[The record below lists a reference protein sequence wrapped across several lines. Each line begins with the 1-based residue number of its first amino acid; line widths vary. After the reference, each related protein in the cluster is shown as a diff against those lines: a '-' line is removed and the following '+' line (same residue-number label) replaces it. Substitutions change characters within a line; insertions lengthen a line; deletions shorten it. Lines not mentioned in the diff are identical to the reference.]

1 MNISERQIVSITEA
15 NQNFSAVARKVDE
28 RKKVVVF
35 KNNQPK
41 YVVYS
46 IEEAPMELTDSETD
60 SEKIDVAAKRVLA
73 RYHKAF
79 EELAK

>member
-1 MNISERQIVSITEA
+1 MNMSERQVVSITEA

-46 IEEAPMELTDSETD
+46 IEEAPMELTDD
-60 SEKIDVAAKRVLA
+60 EKIDIAAKRVLV
-73 RYHKAF
+73 RYHEAF

>member
-1 MNISERQIVSITEA
+1 MNMSERQVVSITEA

-46 IEEAPMELTDSETD
+46 IEEAPMDLTDD
-60 SEKIDVAAKRVLA
+60 EKIDVAAKRVLI

>member
-1 MNISERQIVSITEA
+1 MYMSERQVVSITEA
-15 NQNFSAVARKVDE
+15 NQNFSAVSRKVDE

-41 YVVYS
+41 YVIYT
-46 IEEAPMELTDSETD
+46 IEAVPMELTDDER
-60 SEKIDVAAKRVLA
+60 IDVAAKRVLK

>member
-1 MNISERQIVSITEA
+1 MYMTNRQVVSITEA

-46 IEEAPMELTDSETD
+46 VDSLPFELTDD
-60 SEKIDVAAKRVLA
+60 EKIDVAAKRILV

>member
-1 MNISERQIVSITEA
+1 MYMSERQVVSITEA

-28 RKKVVVF
+28 RKRVVVF

-46 IEEAPMELTDSETD
+46 IEAAPLELTDDER
-60 SEKIDVAAKRVLA
+60 IDVAAKRVLK

>member
-1 MNISERQIVSITEA
+1 MYMSERQVGSITEA

-35 KNNQPK
+35 KDNQPK

-46 IEEAPMELTDSETD
+46 IESMPMELAS
-60 SEKIDVAAKRVLA
+60 
-73 RYHKAF
+73 
-79 EELAK
+79 

>member
-1 MNISERQIVSITEA
+1 MHMSERQVVSITEA

-46 IEEAPMELTDSETD
+46 IEAAPMELTDD
-60 SEKIDVAAKRVLA
+60 EKIDIAAKRVLV

>member
-1 MNISERQIVSITEA
+1 MYMSERQVVSITEA

-41 YVVYS
+41 YVDRFK
-46 IEEAPMELTDSETD
+46 LTDGRWV
-60 SEKIDVAAKRVLA
+60 K
-73 RYHKAF
+73 
-79 EELAK
+79 EEFPIP

>member
-1 MNISERQIVSITEA
+1 MNMSERQIVSITEA

-46 IEEAPMELTDSETD
+46 IEAAPMELTDD
-60 SEKIDVAAKRVLA
+60 EKIDIAAKRVLV

>member
-1 MNISERQIVSITEA
+1 MNMSERQVVSITEA

-46 IEEAPMELTDSETD
+46 IEAAPMELTDD
-60 SEKIDVAAKRVLA
+60 EKIDVAARRVLA

>member
-1 MNISERQIVSITEA
+1 MLFSEGQVVSITEA

-28 RKKVVVF
+28 RKRVVVF

-41 YVVYS
+41 YLVYS
-46 IEEAPMELTDSETD
+46 FDSQPMELTDDERL
-60 SEKIDVAAKRVLA
+60 DVAARRILKRY
-73 RYHKAF
+73 RRAF

>member
-1 MNISERQIVSITEA
+1 MSERQVVSITEA

-46 IEEAPMELTDSETD
+46 IENAPMELTDD
-60 SEKIDVAAKRVLA
+60 EKIDVAARRILT
-73 RYHKAF
+73 RYHEAF

>member
-1 MNISERQIVSITEA
+1 MHMSERQVVSITEA

-46 IEEAPMELTDSETD
+46 IEEAPMELTDD
-60 SEKIDVAAKRVLA
+60 EKIDIAAKRVLV
-73 RYHKAF
+73 RYRKAF

>member
-1 MNISERQIVSITEA
+1 MYMSERQVVSITEA

-28 RKKVVVF
+28 RKRVVVF

-46 IEEAPMELTDSETD
+46 IEAAPMDLTDDER
-60 SEKIDVAAKRVLA
+60 IDVAAKRVLK
-73 RYHKAF
+73 RYRKAF

>member
-1 MNISERQIVSITEA
+1 MYLTERQVVSITEA

-46 IEEAPMELTDSETD
+46 MESAPFELTDE
-60 SEKIDVAAKRVLA
+60 EKLDIAAKRVLV

>member
-1 MNISERQIVSITEA
+1 MYMSEGQIVSITEA

-28 RKKVVVF
+28 RRKVVIF

-41 YVVYS
+41 YVVYA
-46 IEEAPMELTDSETD
+46 IDGVPFELTDSE
-60 SEKIDVAAKRVLA
+60 KLDVAAKRILR

-79 EELAK
+79 EELAR

>member
-1 MNISERQIVSITEA
+1 MYMSERQVVSITEA

-41 YVVYS
+41 YIVYS
-46 IEEAPMELTDSETD
+46 IESVPMELTDDEM
-60 SEKIDVAAKRVLA
+60 IDIVAKRVMK

>member
-1 MNISERQIVSITEA
+1 MILSDRQVVSITEA
-15 NQNFSAVARKVDE
+15 NRNFSAVARKVDE
-28 RKKVVVF
+28 RKMVVVF

-46 IEEAPMELTDSETD
+46 IESVPMELTDDEI
-60 SEKIDVAAKRVLA
+60 IDIAAKRVLK

-79 EELAK
+79 EELA

>member
-1 MNISERQIVSITEA
+1 MYMSERQVVSITEA

-46 IEEAPMELTDSETD
+46 IESVPMELTDDER
-60 SEKIDVAAKRVLA
+60 IDIAAQRVLR
-73 RYHKAF
+73 RYRKAF

>member
-1 MNISERQIVSITEA
+1 M
-15 NQNFSAVARKVDE
+15 
-28 RKKVVVF
+28 VVF

-46 IEEAPMELTDSETD
+46 IEEAPMELTDD
-60 SEKIDVAAKRVLA
+60 EKIDVAAKRVLI

>member
-1 MNISERQIVSITEA
+1 MNMSERQVVSITEA

-28 RKKVVVF
+28 FRKVVVF

-46 IEEAPMELTDSETD
+46 IENQPFELSD
-60 SEKIDVAAKRVLA
+60 SEKLDVAAKRILK

-79 EELAK
+79 EELAR

>member
-1 MNISERQIVSITEA
+1 MNMSERQVVSITEA

-46 IEEAPMELTDSETD
+46 VDSLPFELTDSE
-60 SEKIDVAAKRVLA
+60 KLDVAAKRILN

-79 EELAK
+79 EELAR

>member
-1 MNISERQIVSITEA
+1 MNMSERQVVSITEA
-15 NQNFSAVARKVDE
+15 NQNFSAVARKVVE

-46 IEEAPMELTDSETD
+46 IEAAPMELTDD
-60 SEKIDVAAKRVLA
+60 EKIDIAAKRVLV

>member
-1 MNISERQIVSITEA
+1 MNMSERQVVSITEA

-35 KNNQPK
+35 KNNKPK

-46 IEEAPMELTDSETD
+46 IEEVPMELTD

>member
-1 MNISERQIVSITEA
+1 MNMSERQVVSITEA

-28 RKKVVVF
+28 YRKVVVF

-46 IEEAPMELTDSETD
+46 VESLPFELTDSE
-60 SEKIDVAAKRVLA
+60 KVDVAARRVLK

>member
-1 MNISERQIVSITEA
+1 MNMSERQVVSITEA

-46 IEEAPMELTDSETD
+46 IEAAPMELTDD
-60 SEKIDVAAKRVLA
+60 EKIDVAARRVLA

-79 EELAK
+79 EDLAK

>member
-1 MNISERQIVSITEA
+1 MDMSERQVVSITEA

-46 IEEAPMELTDSETD
+46 IEEAPMELTDD
-60 SEKIDVAAKRVLA
+60 EKIDIAAKRVLA

>member
-1 MNISERQIVSITEA
+1 MNMSERQVVSITEA

-46 IEEAPMELTDSETD
+46 IEEAPMELTDD
-60 SEKIDVAAKRVLA
+60 EKIDIAAKRVLG

>member
-1 MNISERQIVSITEA
+1 MNMSERQIVSITEA

-46 IEEAPMELTDSETD
+46 IEAAPMELTDD
-60 SEKIDVAAKRVLA
+60 EKIDVAAKRVLV
-73 RYHKAF
+73 RFHKAF

>member
-1 MNISERQIVSITEA
+1 MYVTDRQVVSITEA

-46 IEEAPMELTDSETD
+46 VDSLPFELTDD
-60 SEKIDVAAKRVLA
+60 EKIDVAAKRILV